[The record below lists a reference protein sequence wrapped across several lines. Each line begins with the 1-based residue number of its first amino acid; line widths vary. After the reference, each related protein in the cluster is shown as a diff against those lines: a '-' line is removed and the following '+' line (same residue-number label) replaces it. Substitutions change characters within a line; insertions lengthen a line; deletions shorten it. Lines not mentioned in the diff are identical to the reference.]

1 MTRSASRENLGADV
15 IGQVLSTPKVLSIT
29 GGALL
34 ALALVPG
41 FPKPSLVILG
51 IVWLLLGRM
60 VEKSKLVTESKE
72 REEAY
77 RKELEEQKSPE
88 AALNLI
94 KVDPL
99 EIEFGLALLPIADPS
114 QGGDLIDRIVMIRRQ
129 LASELGVLIPV
140 IRVRDNFA
148 GLGPNSYR
156 INLRG
161 IEIGYGEVYPDR
173 VMALGGTPTAQE
185 LQGIPGKEPA
195 FGLDVVWIPKSQK
208 EEAEA
213 LGYTVIE
220 ASAVI
225 ATHLTEVLRKNAHLL
240 LTRQETQ
247 RLIDLVKAEDAPC
260 VEEAIPNL
268 VSLGDCQKVLQ
279 NLLKEGIPIRDL
291 VTIMEGIADAAKV
304 SKDPDYLT
312 MRVRENL
319 SKLITV
325 TVGLD
330 RGPFQVAVLGP
341 DLEKEI
347 LEATRRGDR
356 GAYVAI
362 ASERLAKIMQAIQVA
377 MSEIAPKAPKPVL
390 LTSASCRS
398 QVYEIASRVVPEVAV
413 VAYEELDDRANIEVA
428 KVITIEQQ

>member
-1 MTRSASRENLGADV
+1 L
-15 IGQVLSTPKVLSIT
+15 I
-29 GGALL
+29 
-34 ALALVPG
+34 
-41 FPKPSLVILG
+41 ILG
-51 IVWLLLGRM
+51 IIWLFLGRT
-60 VEKSKLVTESKE
+60 VENSKLVTEAKE
-72 REEAY
+72 REDAY
-77 RKELEEQKSPE
+77 KKELEEQKSPE
-88 AALNLI
+88 AALSLI

-129 LASELGVLIPV
+129 LASELGILIPV

-173 VMALGGTPTAQE
+173 VMALGGAPRDQQ

-195 FGLDVVWIPKSQK
+195 FGLDVVWIPKSQR

-247 RLIDLVKAEDAPC
+247 RLIELVKSEDAPC
-260 VEEAIPNL
+260 IEEAIPSL
-268 VSLGDCQKVLQ
+268 VSLGDVQKVLQ

-291 VTIMEGIADAAKV
+291 VTIMEGIADAARV
-304 SKDPDYLT
+304 SKDSDYLT
-312 MRVRENL
+312 MRVREDL

-325 TVGLD
+325 TFGLD
-330 RGPFQVAVLGP
+330 RGPFPVAVLGP

-347 LEATRRGDR
+347 LESTRRGDR

-362 ASERLAKIMQAIQVA
+362 SSERLAKIMQAIQIG

-398 QVYEIASRVVPEVAV
+398 QVYEISSRVVPEIAV
-413 VAYEELDDRANIEVA
+413 VAYEELDERANIEVA
-428 KVITIEQQ
+428 KVITIEQ

>member
-1 MTRSASRENLGADV
+1 M
-15 IGQVLSTPKVLSIT
+15 
-29 GGALL
+29 
-34 ALALVPG
+34 
-41 FPKPSLVILG
+41 
-51 IVWLLLGRM
+51 
-60 VEKSKLVTESKE
+60 
-72 REEAY
+72 
-77 RKELEEQKSPE
+77 
-88 AALNLI
+88 
-94 KVDPL
+94 
-99 EIEFGLALLPIADPS
+99 
-114 QGGDLIDRIVMIRRQ
+114 
-129 LASELGVLIPV
+129 
-140 IRVRDNFA
+140 
-148 GLGPNSYR
+148 
-156 INLRG
+156 
-161 IEIGYGEVYPDR
+161 
-173 VMALGGTPTAQE
+173 
-185 LQGIPGKEPA
+185 
-195 FGLDVVWIPKSQK
+195 WIPKSQK

-330 RGPFQVAVLGP
+330 KGPFQVAVLGP

-362 ASERLAKIMQAIQVA
+362 PSERLAKIMQAIQAA

-428 KVITIEQQ
+428 KVISIE